1 MAQAS
6 MVFIGAGN
14 MATSI
19 ISGLLQSG
27 YTGPITATDPD
38 QDKLNQ
44 LASGLDIQTTTDNN
58 EGISGADVVILAV
71 KPQVMKSVCQGLVE
85 AVQQSRPL
93 IISIAAGLESETIEQ
108 WLGGNLAVIRCMPN
122 TPALVQTGASG
133 LYANTRVSD
142 DQKNLAEM
150 VFNAVGISIWV
161 EKEHHLHAVTAT
173 SGSGPAYFFMFME
186 AMQKSAESLGL
197 SADVAAKLVGQTA
210 LGAAQM
216 VLNSGDSAETLRK
229 KVCSPNGT
237 TERAIRSFEQDG
249 LRAAVQQ
256 AMIACADRSE
266 EMARELA
273 SGDQ

>member
-71 KPQVMKSVCQGLVE
+71 KPQVMKSVCQGLM
-85 AVQQSRPL
+85 ATVQQSKPL

-133 LYANTRVSD
+133 LYANPRVSD
-142 DQKNLAEM
+142 DQKSLAEK

-197 SADVAAKLVGQTA
+197 PADVAAKLVGQTA

-266 EMARELA
+266 EMAKELA